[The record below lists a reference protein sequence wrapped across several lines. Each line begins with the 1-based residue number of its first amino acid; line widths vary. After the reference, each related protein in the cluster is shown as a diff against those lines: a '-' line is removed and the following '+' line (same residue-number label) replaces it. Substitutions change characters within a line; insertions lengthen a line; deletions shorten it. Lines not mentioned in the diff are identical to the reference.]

1 MRTELQRD
9 IRALGARG
17 VTPGLAAVLVGD
29 DPASATYVRMK
40 GKACDEAGLYHE
52 TIRLAKE
59 TTEAELLALVE
70 RLNAD
75 HKIHGILVQLPLPK
89 QINTQRVLHRVS
101 PEKDVDGFH
110 PENVG
115 KVSIGDPTG
124 FRPATPYGVQQLLVR
139 SGVETTGSHV
149 VIVGRSTIVGRPM
162 AALLLQ
168 DGPGGNATV
177 TVCHSRTRDIKSV
190 TRRARAVL
198 EAGLAPLWV
207 RGEISGFK
215 AWQSGHWYFTLRDKT
230 AQIRC
235 VMFQKDNRRLPAAP
249 QDGMQVF
256 VFARPTVWEEK
267 GEFRLTVLD
276 LLSTEAG
283 GLWQLAF
290 EKAKAALAKDG
301 LLDPARKRPLPPYP
315 RRIAV
320 ITSPDGAG
328 GGPARSQ
335 RRRDGARAP
344 GCAAGA
350 RAGRALGADRR
361 ATRPHARPPRDGDRA
376 PPRARPPRPRRGRR
390 PPRRA
395 LPLENPRA
403 RLRARPRRGRAG
415 AEARRPA
422 HAGARVPAAR
432 HRRRT
437 GRAHV

>member
-1 MRTELQRD
+1 MRTELQRE
-9 IRALGARG
+9 IGALSARG
-17 VTPGLAAVLVGD
+17 VAPGLAAVLVGD
-29 DPASATYVRMK
+29 DPASTTYVRMK

-190 TRRARAVL
+190 TRQADILIVAIGKAEFVTGEMIKPGAVVVDVGVNRMDDPSL
-198 EAGLAPLWV
+198 KKGYRLVGDVQFEEAKKV
-207 RGEISGFK
+207 
-215 AWQSGHWYFTLRDKT
+215 
-230 AQIRC
+230 
-235 VMFQKDNRRLPAAP
+235 
-249 QDGMQVF
+249 
-256 VFARPTVWEEK
+256 
-267 GEFRLTVLD
+267 
-276 LLSTEAG
+276 
-283 GLWQLAF
+283 
-290 EKAKAALAKDG
+290 
-301 LLDPARKRPLPPYP
+301 
-315 RRIAV
+315 
-320 ITSPDGAG
+320 
-328 GGPARSQ
+328 
-335 RRRDGARAP
+335 
-344 GCAAGA
+344 AGA
-350 RAGRALGADRR
+350 I
-361 ATRPHARPPRDGDRA
+361 TP
-376 PPRARPPRPRRGRR
+376 
-390 PPRRA
+390 
-395 LPLENPRA
+395 
-403 RLRARPRRGRAG
+403 
-415 AEARRPA
+415 
-422 HAGARVPAAR
+422 VPGGVGPMTITMLLYNTVQAAR
-432 HRRRT
+432 QW
-437 GRAHV
+437 APA